1 MMKVLWISPW
11 FGNYRI
17 PVYDNLNKLS
27 GGNFYIIC
35 SQENT
40 SDLVREKL
48 KATLGDHA
56 IIMSGE
62 KRTTMGSEESDFAN
76 SALVIKRQ
84 PGLYQAIKDVKPDV
98 VITEGFGGW
107 APAGIRYAVLHRKKL
122 CMFYERTA
130 YVERNSPKWRS
141 WYRRIVGM
149 PVDYFLINGTLTE
162 KYLNENL
169 HFKHTPKVKGCMCA
183 DSFGL
188 SQAVAKVTDED
199 KQALHKELGLKDGL
213 TYLFVGQMV
222 ERKGIKEL
230 LSAWRKHIEAY
241 PDDNLIVI
249 GKGILLDKMRELY
262 GNTPS
267 VHILG
272 GISYDLLYQY
282 YALCDVFVMPTLE
295 DNWCLVIPE
304 AMACGKPVA
313 SSVFNGGHYELVQD
327 ALNGYNFNPQREE
340 DILEVLSKFHR
351 ADLKLMG
358 ERSVKIDSDF
368 TPDKAAK
375 RIFDACQKVFGKC

>member
-1 MMKVLWISPW
+1 MKILWISPW

-17 PVYDNLNKLS
+17 PVYEYLNKLS
-27 GGNFYIIC
+27 KGNFYIIC
-35 SQENT
+35 SEENT

-48 KATLGDHA
+48 KASLGEHA

-62 KRTTMGSEESDFAN
+62 KRTTMGNEESDFAN

-84 PGLYQAIKDVKPDV
+84 PGLYKKVKEVKPDV

-130 YVERNSPKWRS
+130 YVERNSPQWRS

-149 PVDYFLINGTLTE
+149 PVDHFLINGTLTE
-162 KYLNENL
+162 QYLNEGL

-188 SQAVAKVTDED
+188 AEAVKTVTDAD
-199 KQALHKELGLKDGL
+199 KQVLAKELDLKGGL

-222 ERKGIKEL
+222 ERKGIEQL
-230 LSAWRKHIEAY
+230 LDAWTAHIEKH

-249 GKGILLDKMRELY
+249 GKGILLDKMKEQY
-262 GNTPS
+262 DSCSS

-272 GISYDLLYQY
+272 AVNYDLLYRY
-282 YALCDVFVMPTLE
+282 YALCDVFIMPTLE

-313 SSVFNGGHYELVQD
+313 SSIYNGGHYELVQNGV
-327 ALNGYNFNPQREE
+327 NGYNFDPLKKEE
-340 DILEVLSKFHR
+340 ILDTLDKFHG
-351 ADLKLMG
+351 ADLEAMG
-358 ERSVKIDSDF
+358 KKSVEIESNF
-368 TPDKAAK
+368 TPDKAAQ
-375 RIFDACQKVFGKC
+375 RIFDACKCVFEK

>member
-1 MMKVLWISPW
+1 MKILWISPW

-17 PVYDNLNKLS
+17 PVYEYLNKLS
-27 GGNFYIIC
+27 KGNFYIIC
-35 SQENT
+35 SEENT

-48 KATLGDHA
+48 KASLGEHA

-62 KRTTMGSEESDFAN
+62 KRTTMGNEESDFAN

-84 PGLYQAIKDVKPDV
+84 PGLYKKVKEVKPDV

-130 YVERNSPKWRS
+130 YVERNSPQWRS

-149 PVDYFLINGTLTE
+149 PVDHFLINGTLTE
-162 KYLNENL
+162 QYLNEGL

-188 SQAVAKVTDED
+188 AEAVKTVTDAD
-199 KQALHKELGLKDGL
+199 KQVLAKELDLKGGL

-222 ERKGIKEL
+222 ERKGIEQL
-230 LSAWRKHIEAY
+230 LDAWTAHIEKH

-249 GKGILLDKMRELY
+249 GKGILLDKMKEQY
-262 GNTPS
+262 DSCSS

-272 GISYDLLYQY
+272 AVNYDLLYRY
-282 YALCDVFVMPTLE
+282 YALCDVFIMPTLE

-313 SSVFNGGHYELVQD
+313 SSIYNGGHYELVQNGV
-327 ALNGYNFNPQREE
+327 NGYNFDSLKKEE
-340 DILEVLSKFHR
+340 ILDTLDKFHG
-351 ADLKLMG
+351 ADLEAMG
-358 ERSVKIDSDF
+358 KKSVEIESNF
-368 TPDKAAK
+368 TPDKAAQ
-375 RIFDACQKVFGKC
+375 RIFDACKCVFEK

>member
-1 MMKVLWISPW
+1 MKILWISPW

-17 PVYDNLNKLS
+17 PVYEYLNKLS
-27 GGNFYIIC
+27 KGNFYIIC
-35 SQENT
+35 SEENT

-48 KATLGDHA
+48 KTTLGKNA

-62 KRTTMGSEESDFAN
+62 KRTTMGNEESDFAN

-84 PGLYQAIKDVKPDV
+84 PGLYKKVKEVKPDV

-130 YVERNSPKWRS
+130 YVERNSPQWRS

-149 PVDYFLINGTLTE
+149 PVDHFLINGTLTE
-162 KYLNENL
+162 QYLNEGL

-188 SQAVAKVTDED
+188 AEAVKTVTDAD
-199 KQALHKELGLKDGL
+199 KQILSKELNLKGGL

-222 ERKGIKEL
+222 ERKGIEQL
-230 LSAWRKHIEAY
+230 LDAWTAHIEKH

-249 GKGILLDKMRELY
+249 GKGILLDKMKEQY
-262 GNTPS
+262 DSCSS

-272 GISYDLLYQY
+272 AVNYDLLYRY
-282 YALCDVFVMPTLE
+282 YALCDVFIMPTLE

-313 SSVFNGGHYELVQD
+313 SSIYNGGHYELVQNG
-327 ALNGYNFNPQREE
+327 LNGYNFDPLKKEE
-340 DILEVLSKFHR
+340 ILDTLDKFHG
-351 ADLKLMG
+351 ADLEAMG
-358 ERSVKIDSDF
+358 KKSVEIESNF
-368 TPDKAAK
+368 TPDKAAQ
-375 RIFDACQKVFGKC
+375 RIFDACKRVFEK

>member
-1 MMKVLWISPW
+1 MKILWISPW

-17 PVYDNLNKLS
+17 PVYEYLNKLS
-27 GGNFYIIC
+27 KGNFYIIC
-35 SQENT
+35 SEENT

-48 KATLGDHA
+48 KASLGEHA

-62 KRTTMGSEESDFAN
+62 KRTTMGNEESDFAN

-84 PGLYQAIKDVKPDV
+84 PGLYKKVKEVKPDV

-130 YVERNSPKWRS
+130 YVERNSPQWRS

-149 PVDYFLINGTLTE
+149 PVDHFLINGTLTE
-162 KYLNENL
+162 QYLNEGL

-188 SQAVAKVTDED
+188 AEAVKTVTDAD
-199 KQALHKELGLKDGL
+199 KQVLAKELDLKGGL

-222 ERKGIKEL
+222 ERKGIEQL
-230 LSAWRKHIEAY
+230 LDAWTAHIEKH

-249 GKGILLDKMRELY
+249 GKGILLDKMKEQY
-262 GNTPS
+262 DSCSS

-272 GISYDLLYQY
+272 AVNYDLLYRY
-282 YALCDVFVMPTLE
+282 YALCDVFIMPTLE

-313 SSVFNGGHYELVQD
+313 SSIYNGGHYELVQNG
-327 ALNGYNFNPQREE
+327 LNGYNFDPLKKEE
-340 DILEVLSKFHR
+340 ILDTLDKFHG
-351 ADLKLMG
+351 ADLEAMG
-358 ERSVKIDSDF
+358 KKSVEIESNF
-368 TPDKAAK
+368 TPDKAAQ
-375 RIFDACQKVFGKC
+375 RIFDACKCVFEK

>member
-1 MMKVLWISPW
+1 MKILWISPW

-17 PVYDNLNKLS
+17 PVYEYLNKLS
-27 GGNFYIIC
+27 KGNFYIIC
-35 SQENT
+35 SEENT

-48 KATLGDHA
+48 KTTLGKNA

-62 KRTTMGSEESDFAN
+62 KRTTMGNEESDFAN

-84 PGLYQAIKDVKPDV
+84 PGLYKKVKEVKPDV

-130 YVERNSPKWRS
+130 YVERNSPQWRS

-149 PVDYFLINGTLTE
+149 PVDHFLINGTLTE
-162 KYLNENL
+162 QYLNEGL

-188 SQAVAKVTDED
+188 AEAVKTVTDAD
-199 KQALHKELGLKDGL
+199 KQVLAKELDLKGGL

-222 ERKGIKEL
+222 ERKGIEQL
-230 LSAWRKHIEAY
+230 LDAWTAHIEKH

-249 GKGILLDKMRELY
+249 GKGILLDKMKEQY
-262 GNTPS
+262 DSCSS

-272 GISYDLLYQY
+272 AVNYDLLYRY
-282 YALCDVFVMPTLE
+282 YALCNVFIMPTLE

-313 SSVFNGGHYELVQD
+313 SSIYNGGHYELVQNGV
-327 ALNGYNFNPQREE
+327 NGYNFDPLKKEE
-340 DILEVLSKFHR
+340 ILDTLDKFHG
-351 ADLKLMG
+351 ADLEAMG
-358 ERSVKIDSDF
+358 KKSVEIESNF
-368 TPDKAAK
+368 TPDKAAQ
-375 RIFDACQKVFGKC
+375 RIFDACKCVFEK

>member
-1 MMKVLWISPW
+1 MKILWISPW

-17 PVYDNLNKLS
+17 PVYEYLNKLS
-27 GGNFYIIC
+27 KGNFYIIC
-35 SQENT
+35 SEENT

-48 KATLGDHA
+48 KASLGEHA

-62 KRTTMGSEESDFAN
+62 KRTTMGNEESDFAN

-84 PGLYQAIKDVKPDV
+84 PGLYKKVKEVKPDV

-107 APAGIRYAVLHRKKL
+107 APAGIRYAMLHRKKL

-130 YVERNSPKWRS
+130 YVERNSPQWRS

-149 PVDYFLINGTLTE
+149 PVDHFLINGTLTE
-162 KYLNENL
+162 QYLNEGL

-188 SQAVAKVTDED
+188 AEAVKTVTDAD
-199 KQALHKELGLKDGL
+199 KQVLSKELNLKGGL

-222 ERKGIKEL
+222 ERKGIEQL
-230 LSAWRKHIEAY
+230 LDAWTAHIEKH

-249 GKGILLDKMRELY
+249 GKGILLDKMKEQY
-262 GNTPS
+262 DSCSS

-272 GISYDLLYQY
+272 AVNYDLLYRY
-282 YALCDVFVMPTLE
+282 YALCDVFIMPTLE

-313 SSVFNGGHYELVQD
+313 SSIYNGGHYELVQNGV
-327 ALNGYNFNPQREE
+327 NGYNFDSLKKEE
-340 DILEVLSKFHR
+340 ILDTLDKFHG
-351 ADLKLMG
+351 ADLEAMG
-358 ERSVKIDSDF
+358 KKSVEIESNF
-368 TPDKAAK
+368 TPDKAAQ
-375 RIFDACQKVFGKC
+375 RIFDACKCVFEK

>member
-1 MMKVLWISPW
+1 MKILWISPW

-17 PVYDNLNKLS
+17 PVYEYLNKLS
-27 GGNFYIIC
+27 KGNFYIIC
-35 SQENT
+35 SEENT

-48 KATLGDHA
+48 KASLGEHA

-62 KRTTMGSEESDFAN
+62 KRTTMGNEESDFAN

-84 PGLYQAIKDVKPDV
+84 PGLYKKVKEVKPDV

-130 YVERNSPKWRS
+130 YVERNSPQWRS

-149 PVDYFLINGTLTE
+149 PVDHFLINGTLTE
-162 KYLNENL
+162 QYLNEGL

-188 SQAVAKVTDED
+188 AEAVKTVTDAD
-199 KQALHKELGLKDGL
+199 KQVLSKELNLKGGL

-222 ERKGIKEL
+222 ERKGIEQL
-230 LSAWRKHIEAY
+230 LDAWTAHIEKH

-249 GKGILLDKMRELY
+249 GKGILLDKMKEQY
-262 GNTPS
+262 DSCSS

-272 GISYDLLYQY
+272 AVNYDLLYRY
-282 YALCDVFVMPTLE
+282 YALCDVFIMPTLE

-313 SSVFNGGHYELVQD
+313 SSIYNGGHYELVQNGV
-327 ALNGYNFNPQREE
+327 NGYNFDSLKKEE
-340 DILEVLSKFHR
+340 ILDTLDKFHG
-351 ADLKLMG
+351 ADLEAMG
-358 ERSVKIDSDF
+358 KKSVEIESNF
-368 TPDKAAK
+368 TPDKVAQ
-375 RIFDACQKVFGKC
+375 RIFDACKCVFEK

>member
-1 MMKVLWISPW
+1 MKILWISPW

-17 PVYDNLNKLS
+17 PVYEYLNKLS
-27 GGNFYIIC
+27 KGNFYIIC
-35 SQENT
+35 SEENT

-48 KATLGDHA
+48 KASLGEHA

-62 KRTTMGSEESDFAN
+62 KRTTMGNEESDFAN

-84 PGLYQAIKDVKPDV
+84 PGLYKKVKEVKPDV

-107 APAGIRYAVLHRKKL
+107 APAGIRYAMLHRKKL

-130 YVERNSPKWRS
+130 YVERNSPQWRS

-149 PVDYFLINGTLTE
+149 PVDHFLINGTLTE
-162 KYLNENL
+162 QYLNEGL

-188 SQAVAKVTDED
+188 AEAVKTVTDAD
-199 KQALHKELGLKDGL
+199 KQVLAKELDLKGGL

-222 ERKGIKEL
+222 ERKGIEQL
-230 LSAWRKHIEAY
+230 LDAWTAHIEKH

-249 GKGILLDKMRELY
+249 GKGILLDKMKEQY
-262 GNTPS
+262 DSCSS

-272 GISYDLLYQY
+272 AVNYDLLYRY
-282 YALCDVFVMPTLE
+282 YALCDVFIMPTLE

-313 SSVFNGGHYELVQD
+313 SSIYNGGHYELVQNGV
-327 ALNGYNFNPQREE
+327 NGYNFDPLKKEE
-340 DILEVLSKFHR
+340 ILDTLDKFHG
-351 ADLKLMG
+351 ADLEAMG
-358 ERSVKIDSDF
+358 KKSVEIESNF
-368 TPDKAAK
+368 TPDKAAQ
-375 RIFDACQKVFGKC
+375 RIFDACKCVFEK

>member
-1 MMKVLWISPW
+1 MKILWISPW

-17 PVYDNLNKLS
+17 PVYEYLNKLS
-27 GGNFYIIC
+27 KGKFYIIC
-35 SQENT
+35 SEENT

-48 KATLGDHA
+48 KASLGEHA

-62 KRTTMGSEESDFAN
+62 KRTTMGNEESDFAN

-84 PGLYQAIKDVKPDV
+84 PGLYKKVKEVKPDV

-130 YVERNSPKWRS
+130 YVERNSPQWRS

-149 PVDYFLINGTLTE
+149 PVDHFLINGTLTE
-162 KYLNENL
+162 QYLNEGL

-188 SQAVAKVTDED
+188 AEAVKTVTDAD
-199 KQALHKELGLKDGL
+199 KQVLAKELDLKGGL

-222 ERKGIKEL
+222 ERKGIEQL
-230 LSAWRKHIEAY
+230 LDAWTAHIEKH

-249 GKGILLDKMRELY
+249 GKGILLDKMKEQY
-262 GNTPS
+262 DSCSS

-272 GISYDLLYQY
+272 AVNYDLLYRY
-282 YALCDVFVMPTLE
+282 YALCDVFIMPTLE

-313 SSVFNGGHYELVQD
+313 SSIYNGGHYELVQNGV
-327 ALNGYNFNPQREE
+327 NGYNFDSLKKEE
-340 DILEVLSKFHR
+340 ILDTLDKFHG
-351 ADLKLMG
+351 ADLEAMG
-358 ERSVKIDSDF
+358 KKSVEIESNF
-368 TPDKAAK
+368 TPDKAAQ
-375 RIFDACQKVFGKC
+375 RIFDACKCVFEK

>member
-1 MMKVLWISPW
+1 MKILWISPW

-17 PVYDNLNKLS
+17 PVYEYLNKLS
-27 GGNFYIIC
+27 KGNFYIIC
-35 SQENT
+35 SEENT
-40 SDLVREKL
+40 SDLVQEKL
-48 KATLGDHA
+48 KASLGEHA

-62 KRTTMGSEESDFAN
+62 KRTTMGNEESDFAN

-84 PGLYQAIKDVKPDV
+84 PGLYKKVKEVKPDV

-130 YVERNSPKWRS
+130 YVERNSPQWRS

-149 PVDYFLINGTLTE
+149 PVDHFLINGTLTE
-162 KYLNENL
+162 QYLNEGL

-188 SQAVAKVTDED
+188 AEAVKTVTDAD
-199 KQALHKELGLKDGL
+199 KQVLAKELDLKGGL

-222 ERKGIKEL
+222 ERKGIEQL
-230 LSAWRKHIEAY
+230 LDAWTAHIEKH

-249 GKGILLDKMRELY
+249 GKGILLDKMKEQY
-262 GNTPS
+262 DSCSS

-272 GISYDLLYQY
+272 AVNYDLLYRY
-282 YALCDVFVMPTLE
+282 YALCDVFIMPTLE

-313 SSVFNGGHYELVQD
+313 SSIYNGGHYELVQNGV
-327 ALNGYNFNPQREE
+327 NGYNFDPLKKEE
-340 DILEVLSKFHR
+340 ILDTLDKFHG
-351 ADLKLMG
+351 ADLEAMG
-358 ERSVKIDSDF
+358 KKSVEIESNF
-368 TPDKAAK
+368 TPDKAAQ
-375 RIFDACQKVFGKC
+375 RIFDACKCVFEK

>member
-1 MMKVLWISPW
+1 MKILWISPW

-17 PVYDNLNKLS
+17 PVYEYLNKLS
-27 GGNFYIIC
+27 KGNFYIIC
-35 SQENT
+35 SEENT

-48 KATLGDHA
+48 KTTLGKNA

-62 KRTTMGSEESDFAN
+62 KRTTMGNEESDFAN

-84 PGLYQAIKDVKPDV
+84 PGLYKKVKEVKPDV

-130 YVERNSPKWRS
+130 YVERNSPQWRS

-149 PVDYFLINGTLTE
+149 PVDHFLINGTLTE
-162 KYLNENL
+162 QYLNEGL

-188 SQAVAKVTDED
+188 AEAVKTVTDAD
-199 KQALHKELGLKDGL
+199 KQVLSKELNLKGGL

-222 ERKGIKEL
+222 ERKGIEQL
-230 LSAWRKHIEAY
+230 LDAWTAHIEKH

-249 GKGILLDKMRELY
+249 GKGILLDKMKEQYDSCSSL
-262 GNTPS
+262 
-267 VHILG
+267 HILG
-272 GISYDLLYQY
+272 AVNYDLLYRY
-282 YALCDVFVMPTLE
+282 YALCDVFIMPTLE

-313 SSVFNGGHYELVQD
+313 SSIYNGGHYELVQNGV
-327 ALNGYNFNPQREE
+327 NGYNFDPLKKEE
-340 DILEVLSKFHR
+340 ILDTLDKFHG
-351 ADLKLMG
+351 ADLEAMG
-358 ERSVKIDSDF
+358 KKSVEIESNF
-368 TPDKAAK
+368 TPDKAAQ
-375 RIFDACQKVFGKC
+375 RIFDACKCVFEK

>member
-1 MMKVLWISPW
+1 MKILWISPW

-17 PVYDNLNKLS
+17 PVYEYLNKLS
-27 GGNFYIIC
+27 KGNFYIIC
-35 SQENT
+35 SEENT

-48 KATLGDHA
+48 KASLGEHA

-62 KRTTMGSEESDFAN
+62 KRTTMGNEESDFAN

-84 PGLYQAIKDVKPDV
+84 PGLYKKVKEVKPDV

-130 YVERNSPKWRS
+130 YVERNSPQWRS

-149 PVDYFLINGTLTE
+149 PVDHFLINGTLTE
-162 KYLNENL
+162 QYLNEGL

-188 SQAVAKVTDED
+188 AEAVKTVTDAD
-199 KQALHKELGLKDGL
+199 KQVLSKELNLKGGL

-222 ERKGIKEL
+222 ERKGIEQL
-230 LSAWRKHIEAY
+230 LDAWTAHIEKH
-241 PDDNLIVI
+241 PDDNLIAI
-249 GKGILLDKMRELY
+249 GKGILLDKMKEQY
-262 GNTPS
+262 DSCSS

-272 GISYDLLYQY
+272 AVNYDLLYRY
-282 YALCDVFVMPTLE
+282 YALCDVFIMPTLE

-313 SSVFNGGHYELVQD
+313 SSIYNGGHYELVQNGV
-327 ALNGYNFNPQREE
+327 NGYNFDPLKKEE
-340 DILEVLSKFHR
+340 ILDTLDKFHG
-351 ADLKLMG
+351 ADLEAMG
-358 ERSVKIDSDF
+358 KKSVEIESNF
-368 TPDKAAK
+368 TPDKAAQ
-375 RIFDACQKVFGKC
+375 RIFDACKCVFEK

>member
-1 MMKVLWISPW
+1 MKILWISPW

-17 PVYDNLNKLS
+17 PVYEYLNKLS
-27 GGNFYIIC
+27 KGNFYIIC
-35 SQENT
+35 SEENT

-48 KATLGDHA
+48 KASLGEHA

-62 KRTTMGSEESDFAN
+62 KRTTMGNEESDFAN

-84 PGLYQAIKDVKPDV
+84 PGLYKKVKEVKPDV

-107 APAGIRYAVLHRKKL
+107 APAGIRYAMLHRKKL

-130 YVERNSPKWRS
+130 YVERNSPQWRS

-149 PVDYFLINGTLTE
+149 PVDHFLINGTLTE
-162 KYLNENL
+162 QYLNEGL

-188 SQAVAKVTDED
+188 AEAVKTVTDAD
-199 KQALHKELGLKDGL
+199 KQVLSKELNLKGGL

-222 ERKGIKEL
+222 ERKGIEQL
-230 LSAWRKHIEAY
+230 LDAWTAHIEKH

-249 GKGILLDKMRELY
+249 GKGILLDKMKEQY
-262 GNTPS
+262 DSCSS

-272 GISYDLLYQY
+272 AVNYDLLYRY
-282 YALCDVFVMPTLE
+282 YALCDVFIMPTLE

-313 SSVFNGGHYELVQD
+313 SSIYNGGHYELVQNGV
-327 ALNGYNFNPQREE
+327 NGYNFDPLKKEE
-340 DILEVLSKFHR
+340 ILDTLDKFHG
-351 ADLKLMG
+351 ADLEAMG
-358 ERSVKIDSDF
+358 KKSVEIESNF
-368 TPDKAAK
+368 TPDKAAQ
-375 RIFDACQKVFGKC
+375 RIFDACKCVFEK

>member
-1 MMKVLWISPW
+1 MKILWISPW

-17 PVYDNLNKLS
+17 PVYEYLNKLS
-27 GGNFYIIC
+27 KGNFYIIC
-35 SQENT
+35 SEENT

-48 KATLGDHA
+48 KTTLGKNA

-62 KRTTMGSEESDFAN
+62 KRTTMGNEESDFAN

-84 PGLYQAIKDVKPDV
+84 PGLYKKVKEVKPDV

-130 YVERNSPKWRS
+130 YVERNSPQWRS

-149 PVDYFLINGTLTE
+149 PVDHFLINGTLTE
-162 KYLNENL
+162 QYLNEGL

-188 SQAVAKVTDED
+188 AEAVKTVTDAD
-199 KQALHKELGLKDGL
+199 KQVLSKELNLKGGL

-222 ERKGIKEL
+222 ERKGIEQL
-230 LSAWRKHIEAY
+230 LDAWTAHIEKH

-249 GKGILLDKMRELY
+249 GKGILLDKMKEQY
-262 GNTPS
+262 DSCSS

-272 GISYDLLYQY
+272 AVNYDLLYRY
-282 YALCDVFVMPTLE
+282 YALCDVFIMPTLE

-313 SSVFNGGHYELVQD
+313 SSIYNGGHYELVQNGV
-327 ALNGYNFNPQREE
+327 NGYNFDSLKKEE
-340 DILEVLSKFHR
+340 ILDTLDKFHG
-351 ADLKLMG
+351 ADLEAMG
-358 ERSVKIDSDF
+358 KKSVEIESNF
-368 TPDKAAK
+368 TPDKAAQ
-375 RIFDACQKVFGKC
+375 RIFDACKCVFEK

>member
-1 MMKVLWISPW
+1 MKILWISPW

-17 PVYDNLNKLS
+17 PVYEYLNKLS
-27 GGNFYIIC
+27 KGNFYIIC
-35 SQENT
+35 SEENT

-48 KATLGDHA
+48 KASLGEHA

-62 KRTTMGSEESDFAN
+62 KRTTMGNEESDFAN

-84 PGLYQAIKDVKPDV
+84 PGLYKKVKEVKPDV

-130 YVERNSPKWRS
+130 YVERNSPQWRS

-149 PVDYFLINGTLTE
+149 PVDHFLINGTLTE
-162 KYLNENL
+162 QYLNEGL

-188 SQAVAKVTDED
+188 AEAVKTVTDAD
-199 KQALHKELGLKDGL
+199 KQVLSKELNLKGGL

-222 ERKGIKEL
+222 ERKGIEQL
-230 LSAWRKHIEAY
+230 LDAWTAHIEKH

-249 GKGILLDKMRELY
+249 GKGILLDKMKEQY
-262 GNTPS
+262 DSCSS

-272 GISYDLLYQY
+272 AVNYDLLYRY
-282 YALCDVFVMPTLE
+282 YALCDVFIMPTLE

-313 SSVFNGGHYELVQD
+313 SSIYNGGNYELVQNGV
-327 ALNGYNFNPQREE
+327 NGYNFDSLKKEE
-340 DILEVLSKFHR
+340 ILDTLDKFHG
-351 ADLKLMG
+351 ADLEAMG
-358 ERSVKIDSDF
+358 KKSVEIESNF
-368 TPDKAAK
+368 TPDKAAQ
-375 RIFDACQKVFGKC
+375 RIFDACKCVFEK

>member
-1 MMKVLWISPW
+1 MKILWISPW

-17 PVYDNLNKLS
+17 PVYEYLNKLS
-27 GGNFYIIC
+27 KGNFYIIC
-35 SQENT
+35 SEENT

-48 KATLGDHA
+48 KASLGEHA

-62 KRTTMGSEESDFAN
+62 KRTIMGNEESDFAN

-84 PGLYQAIKDVKPDV
+84 PGLYKKVKEVKPDV

-107 APAGIRYAVLHRKKL
+107 APAGIRYAMLHRKKL

-130 YVERNSPKWRS
+130 YVERNSPQWRS

-149 PVDYFLINGTLTE
+149 PVDHFLINGTLTE
-162 KYLNENL
+162 QYLNEGL

-188 SQAVAKVTDED
+188 AEAVKTVTDAD
-199 KQALHKELGLKDGL
+199 KQVLSKELNLKGGL

-222 ERKGIKEL
+222 ERKGIEQL
-230 LSAWRKHIEAY
+230 LDAWTAHIEKH

-249 GKGILLDKMRELY
+249 GKGILLDKMKEQY
-262 GNTPS
+262 DSCSS

-272 GISYDLLYQY
+272 AVNYDLLYRY
-282 YALCDVFVMPTLE
+282 YALCDVFIMPTLE

-313 SSVFNGGHYELVQD
+313 SSIYNGGHYELVQNGV
-327 ALNGYNFNPQREE
+327 NGYNFDPLKKEE
-340 DILEVLSKFHR
+340 ILDTLDKFHG
-351 ADLKLMG
+351 ADLEAMG
-358 ERSVKIDSDF
+358 KKSVEIESNF
-368 TPDKAAK
+368 TPDKAAQ
-375 RIFDACQKVFGKC
+375 RIFDACKCVFEK

>member
-1 MMKVLWISPW
+1 MKILWISPW

-17 PVYDNLNKLS
+17 PVYEYLNKLS
-27 GGNFYIIC
+27 KGNFYIIC
-35 SQENT
+35 SEENT

-48 KATLGDHA
+48 KASLGEHA

-62 KRTTMGSEESDFAN
+62 KRTTMGNEESDFAN

-84 PGLYQAIKDVKPDV
+84 PGLYKKVKEVKPDV

-130 YVERNSPKWRS
+130 YVERNSPQWRS

-149 PVDYFLINGTLTE
+149 PVDHFLINGTLTE
-162 KYLNENL
+162 QYLNEGL

-188 SQAVAKVTDED
+188 AEAVKTVTDAD
-199 KQALHKELGLKDGL
+199 KQVLSKELNLKGGL

-222 ERKGIKEL
+222 ERKGIEQL
-230 LSAWRKHIEAY
+230 LDAWTAHIEKH

-249 GKGILLDKMRELY
+249 GKGILLDKMKEQYDSCSSL
-262 GNTPS
+262 
-267 VHILG
+267 HILG
-272 GISYDLLYQY
+272 AVNYDLLYRY
-282 YALCDVFVMPTLE
+282 YALCDVFIMPTLE

-313 SSVFNGGHYELVQD
+313 SSIYNGGHYELVQNGV
-327 ALNGYNFNPQREE
+327 NGYNFDSLKKEE
-340 DILEVLSKFHR
+340 ILDTLDKFHG
-351 ADLKLMG
+351 ADLEAMG
-358 ERSVKIDSDF
+358 KKSVEIESNF
-368 TPDKAAK
+368 TPDKAAQ
-375 RIFDACQKVFGKC
+375 RIFDACKCVFEK

>member
-1 MMKVLWISPW
+1 MKILWISPW

-17 PVYDNLNKLS
+17 PVYEYLNKLS
-27 GGNFYIIC
+27 KGNFYIIC
-35 SQENT
+35 SEENT

-48 KATLGDHA
+48 KTTLGKNA

-62 KRTTMGSEESDFAN
+62 KRTTMGNEESDFAN

-84 PGLYQAIKDVKPDV
+84 PGLYKKVKEVKPDV

-130 YVERNSPKWRS
+130 YVERNSPQWRS

-149 PVDYFLINGTLTE
+149 PVDHFLINGTLTE
-162 KYLNENL
+162 QYLNEGL

-188 SQAVAKVTDED
+188 AEAVKTVTDAD
-199 KQALHKELGLKDGL
+199 KQILSKELNLKGGL

-222 ERKGIKEL
+222 ERKGIEQL
-230 LSAWRKHIEAY
+230 LDAWKAHIEKH

-249 GKGILLDKMRELY
+249 GKGILLDKMKEQY
-262 GNTPS
+262 DSCSS

-272 GISYDLLYQY
+272 AVNYDLLYRY
-282 YALCDVFVMPTLE
+282 YALCDVFIMPTLE

-313 SSVFNGGHYELVQD
+313 SSIYNGGHYELVQNG
-327 ALNGYNFNPQREE
+327 LNGYNFDPLKKEE
-340 DILEVLSKFHR
+340 ILDTLDKFHG
-351 ADLKLMG
+351 ADLEAMG
-358 ERSVKIDSDF
+358 KKSVEIESNF
-368 TPDKAAK
+368 TPDKAAQ
-375 RIFDACQKVFGKC
+375 RIFDACKRVFEK

>member
-1 MMKVLWISPW
+1 MKILWISPW

-17 PVYDNLNKLS
+17 PVYEYLNKLS
-27 GGNFYIIC
+27 KGNFYIIC
-35 SQENT
+35 SEENT

-48 KATLGDHA
+48 KTTLGKNA

-62 KRTTMGSEESDFAN
+62 KRTTMGNEESDFAN

-84 PGLYQAIKDVKPDV
+84 PGLYKKVKEVKPDV

-130 YVERNSPKWRS
+130 YVERNSPQWRS

-149 PVDYFLINGTLTE
+149 PVDHFLINGTLTE
-162 KYLNENL
+162 QYLNEGL

-188 SQAVAKVTDED
+188 AEAVKTVTDAD
-199 KQALHKELGLKDGL
+199 KQVLAKELDLKGGL

-222 ERKGIKEL
+222 ERKGIEQL
-230 LSAWRKHIEAY
+230 LDAWTAHIEKHS
-241 PDDNLIVI
+241 DDNLIVI
-249 GKGILLDKMRELY
+249 GKGILLDKMKEQY
-262 GNTPS
+262 DSCSS

-272 GISYDLLYQY
+272 AVNYDLLYRY
-282 YALCDVFVMPTLE
+282 YALCDVFIMPTLE

-313 SSVFNGGHYELVQD
+313 SSIYNGGHYELVQNGV
-327 ALNGYNFNPQREE
+327 NGYNFDPLKKEE
-340 DILEVLSKFHR
+340 ILDTLDKFHG
-351 ADLKLMG
+351 ADLEAMG
-358 ERSVKIDSDF
+358 KKSVEIESNF
-368 TPDKAAK
+368 TPDKAAQ
-375 RIFDACQKVFGKC
+375 RIFDACKCVFEK

>member
-1 MMKVLWISPW
+1 MKILWISPW

-17 PVYDNLNKLS
+17 PVYEYLNKLS
-27 GGNFYIIC
+27 KGNFYIIC
-35 SQENT
+35 SEENT
-40 SDLVREKL
+40 SDLVREEL
-48 KATLGDHA
+48 KASLGEHA

-62 KRTTMGSEESDFAN
+62 KRTTMGNEESDFAN

-84 PGLYQAIKDVKPDV
+84 PGLYKKVKEVKPDV

-130 YVERNSPKWRS
+130 YVERNSPQWRS

-149 PVDYFLINGTLTE
+149 PVDHFLINGTLTE
-162 KYLNENL
+162 QYLNEGL

-188 SQAVAKVTDED
+188 AEAVKTVTDAD
-199 KQALHKELGLKDGL
+199 KQVLSKELNLKGGL

-222 ERKGIKEL
+222 ERKGIEQL
-230 LSAWRKHIEAY
+230 LDAWTAHIEKH

-249 GKGILLDKMRELY
+249 GKGILLDKMKEQY
-262 GNTPS
+262 DSCSS

-272 GISYDLLYQY
+272 AVNYDLLYRY
-282 YALCDVFVMPTLE
+282 YALCDVFIMPTLE

-313 SSVFNGGHYELVQD
+313 SSIYNGGHYELVQNGV
-327 ALNGYNFNPQREE
+327 NGYNFDPLKKEE
-340 DILEVLSKFHR
+340 ILDTLDKFHG
-351 ADLKLMG
+351 ADLEAMG
-358 ERSVKIDSDF
+358 KKSVEIESNF
-368 TPDKAAK
+368 TPDKAAQ
-375 RIFDACQKVFGKC
+375 RIFDACKCVFEK

>member
-1 MMKVLWISPW
+1 MKILWISPW

-17 PVYDNLNKLS
+17 PVYENLNKLS

-35 SQENT
+35 SKENT

-48 KATLGDHA
+48 TTALGDHA
-56 IIMSGE
+56 VIMSGE
-62 KRTTMGSEESDFAN
+62 KRTTMGNEESDFAN

-84 PGLYQAIKDVKPDV
+84 PGLYKAIKAIKPDV

-141 WYRRIVGM
+141 WYRRIVGI
-149 PVDYFLINGTLTE
+149 PVDHFLINGTLTE
-162 KYLNENL
+162 EYLNEGL

-188 SQAVAKVTDED
+188 SQTVAHVTED
-199 KQALHKELGLKDGL
+199 DKKALGEELHLDDGL

-230 LSAWRKHIEAY
+230 LAAWKKHIEKY
-241 PDDNLIVI
+241 PHDNLVVI
-249 GKGILLDKMRELY
+249 GKGILLDKMRKLY
-262 GNTPS
+262 DCDPS
-267 VHILG
+267 IHILG
-272 GISYDLLYQY
+272 AINYDLLYRY
-282 YALCDVFVMPTLE
+282 YALCDVFIMPTLE

-313 SSVFNGGHYELVQD
+313 SSIYNGGHYELVKD
-327 ALNGYNFNPQREE
+327 GVNGYNFDPLKPES
-340 DILEVLSKFHR
+340 ILDTLRKFHD
-351 ADLKLMG
+351 ADLKAMG
-358 ERSVKIDSDF
+358 AKSVEIESDF
-368 TPDKAAK
+368 TPDKAAR
-375 RIFDACQKVFGKC
+375 RIFEACKSVFKK